1 TKYTAGAMALTV
13 AVAAALRVQADRTQ
27 LKSAA
32 IGLVLAGVAC
42 IAAFIVLNP
51 WAIFDFH
58 EVRGQVAGQSGQAGT
73 GKLGQDDT
81 YGWFYYLGTF
91 GWGLGW
97 LPFVAAIAGGVLV
110 LVRDRRRGVLLIPFP
125 VFLYL
130 FLGSQG
136 RFFGRWMLPIYPVLA
151 ILAGYAVVEA
161 ARALGR

>member
-32 IGLVLAGVAC
+32 IGLVLAAVAC
-42 IAAFIVLNP
+42 IAAFLVLNP
-51 WAIFDFH
+51 WAIVDFH

-97 LPFVAAIAGGVLV
+97 LPFLAAVAGGGPSL
-110 LVRDRRRGVLLIPFP
+110 RPGMARGV
-125 VFLYL
+125 
-130 FLGSQG
+130 
-136 RFFGRWMLPIYPVLA
+136 
-151 ILAGYAVVEA
+151 
-161 ARALGR
+161 